1 MTGRRVV
8 GGLAAFVSATVF
20 LVGCTS
26 TSKPGPGGT
35 PDTQVT
41 TATQLLMVTD
51 VHPETGST
59 LLEGPTFGPDGDLYV
74 VDVTAPAG
82 EPKVIRIDVETQAVT
97 PVYTDDISAFTS
109 AQFSPYD
116 GRLYLTDIAG
126 GAITSITPEG
136 EDPQVFHAGEV
147 DGQRFSPDDL
157 AFDEHGDLYVSD
169 FTAFPGAPLEAA
181 SLGGRVVR
189 FDAETAEPTVV
200 LDGLASPNGI
210 SFTDDFRGLWLSQY
224 AANRIDLLTLTEDGK
239 GAASVHP
246 AVYVDAGSAHV
257 DSNAVDA
264 EGNIYQGFEGSPR
277 IVVHGADGDELAA
290 IELPADDV
298 AAGLS
303 SATNVAIEPGTDKGY
318 IMVSGAAGGY
328 VYEFTAL
335 AEGIR
340 QSNGG

>member
-1 MTGRRVV
+1 MTGRRAAGGFVAAV
-8 GGLAAFVSATVF
+8 GATVF
-20 LVGCTS
+20 LAGCTS
-26 TSKPGPGGT
+26 PTDPAPDGT
-35 PDTQVT
+35 ADAPRT
-41 TATQLLMVTD
+41 TATQLLEVTE

-82 EPKVIRIDVETQAVT
+82 EPKVLRIDVDTQDVT
-97 PVYTDDISAFTS
+97 PIHTDDTSAFTS
-109 AQFSPYD
+109 AQFSPRD
-116 GRLYLTDIAG
+116 DRLYLTDIAG
-126 GAITSITPEG
+126 GTITSMTADG
-136 EDPQVFHAGEV
+136 EDPQVFFAGEV

-157 AFDEHGDLYVSD
+157 AFDEDGDLYLSD

-181 SLGGRVVR
+181 SGGGRVVR
-189 FDAETAEPTVV
+189 LDAETAEPTVV

-210 SFTDDFRGLWLSQY
+210 SFTEDFGALWLSQY
-224 AANRIDLLTLTEDGK
+224 AANRIDLLTLTEDGE

-264 EGNIYQGFEGSPR
+264 EGNVYQGFEGSPR
-277 IVVHGADGDELAA
+277 IVVHGPGGDELAT
-290 IELPADDV
+290 IELPTPDV
-298 AAGLS
+298 EAGLS
-303 SATNVAIEPGTDKGY
+303 SATNIALRPGTDEGY
-318 IMVSGAAGGY
+318 VTVSGPAGGF

-335 AEGIR
+335 GEGIR